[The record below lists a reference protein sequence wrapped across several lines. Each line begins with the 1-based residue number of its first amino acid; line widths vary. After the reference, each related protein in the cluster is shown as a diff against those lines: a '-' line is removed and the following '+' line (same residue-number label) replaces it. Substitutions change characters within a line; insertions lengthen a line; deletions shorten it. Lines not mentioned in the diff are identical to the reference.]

1 MDAIYDYF
9 WDFVQDNLPYSVYDA
24 LYTFSGHLHTAF
36 AGINTAFTWAYKSA
50 SGTQEVERLSV
61 SEQIIPPLLSIIA
74 IYFGLISIYRTTASF
89 VRTTLSI
96 VKWVIIISLL
106 AMGAG
111 FFAARGPVDT
121 GMLLRIAS
129 MLANGAGER
138 RAPQGEFGDRR
149 NTRAERAERQQDP
162 RRQRPGIFDTFL
174 AHDEWRNGQA
184 QVEDTQA
191 YVKRVVDSAQKV
203 FKDGSGFVDLLF
215 KKGAEGSR
223 DEYDGDEDD
232 EGTAGR
238 RRTRAQTRRRR
249 ENRA

>member
-1 MDAIYDYF
+1 IKMDAIYDYF

-50 SGTQEVERLSV
+50 LSV

-111 FFAARGPVDT
+111 FFAARG
-121 GMLLRIAS
+121 
-129 MLANGAGER
+129 
-138 RAPQGEFGDRR
+138 
-149 NTRAERAERQQDP
+149 
-162 RRQRPGIFDTFL
+162 
-174 AHDEWRNGQA
+174 
-184 QVEDTQA
+184 
-191 YVKRVVDSAQKV
+191 
-203 FKDGSGFVDLLF
+203 
-215 KKGAEGSR
+215 
-223 DEYDGDEDD
+223 
-232 EGTAGR
+232 
-238 RRTRAQTRRRR
+238 
-249 ENRA
+249 